1 MDKSFMLFH
10 FKKVNMNKFFS
21 YNNSMTPL
29 NVNLLYN
36 SCGKLIDN
44 ATINIIGIHQ
54 GGDIFEVIN
63 SV

>member
-1 MDKSFMLFH
+1 
-10 FKKVNMNKFFS
+10 
-21 YNNSMTPL
+21 MTPL